1 MKLSNRY
8 EKEDTCMS
16 YEEEDTCKELLKSQ
30 HEASNKE
37 LAGKKKTHYDRPAAW
52 YIYYVNYLY
61 CTL

>member
-1 MKLSNRY
+1 
-8 EKEDTCMS
+8 MS

-52 YIYYVNYLY
+52 YIYYVKYLY
-61 CTL
+61 CTI